1 MNSVRNFLTP
11 IVSHPAILLAT
22 IVGLFLSVPWMSN
35 GTVQILTFL
44 MLNILLAQSMNLL
57 TGIAGQISLGHAA
70 FYGIGAYGSAILMKS
85 AGLPFTVSVP
95 LAGLFGAV
103 AGYLVSFP
111 AGRVREFYLA
121 MMTLAFGL
129 IFREVVREWDGLT
142 GGAVGLSGVPS
153 TTLRNLGLLGWKLD
167 SIDYFRVVLVVTAVM
182 MWLVHNLIQSRF
194 GRAFYAI
201 HYSELAAGS
210 LGIPR
215 VATKKLAYSLAAGM
229 AGIAGGLYAHLIGYL
244 GPESFGLPRS
254 IEILVTT
261 VVGGLGSMAGQVIS
275 AVVFSFLPEKLQ
287 VFAEYQFIVYGLILA
302 FSLILLPRGLG
313 GLLLLPPRFIR
324 PASRRQAG
332 DGGGVAIRPVAAPQ
346 NAALVV
352 DGVTM
357 RFGGLTAVNNVS
369 LELHPGRIT
378 ALIGPNGSG
387 KSTLV
392 NVISGIYQPTSG
404 TVRFFGTTL
413 TGMEDHRIA
422 GAGLM
427 RTFQDPRLVPRFTVR
442 ENLLL
447 GAHRRFRAPGV
458 AAALGLP
465 SAIREEAGFLRDVDA
480 LLKMAGLSDVAD
492 QPLESLPYGYRRM
505 VEVSRAL
512 LAEPRAILLD
522 EPAAGLSEAEMVA
535 LGRLIRAMKDAGMM
549 VLLIEHHMDFVA
561 ELVDDVVV
569 LDSGRMIYHGDLPG
583 MRRNPEV
590 ISAYLG
596 VTEEAHA

>member
-201 HYSELAAGS
+201 H
-210 LGIPR
+210 
-215 VATKKLAYSLAAGM
+215 
-229 AGIAGGLYAHLIGYL
+229 
-244 GPESFGLPRS
+244 
-254 IEILVTT
+254 
-261 VVGGLGSMAGQVIS
+261 
-275 AVVFSFLPEKLQ
+275 
-287 VFAEYQFIVYGLILA
+287 
-302 FSLILLPRGLG
+302 
-313 GLLLLPPRFIR
+313 
-324 PASRRQAG
+324 
-332 DGGGVAIRPVAAPQ
+332 
-346 NAALVV
+346 
-352 DGVTM
+352 
-357 RFGGLTAVNNVS
+357 
-369 LELHPGRIT
+369 
-378 ALIGPNGSG
+378 
-387 KSTLV
+387 
-392 NVISGIYQPTSG
+392 
-404 TVRFFGTTL
+404 
-413 TGMEDHRIA
+413 
-422 GAGLM
+422 
-427 RTFQDPRLVPRFTVR
+427 
-442 ENLLL
+442 
-447 GAHRRFRAPGV
+447 
-458 AAALGLP
+458 
-465 SAIREEAGFLRDVDA
+465 
-480 LLKMAGLSDVAD
+480 
-492 QPLESLPYGYRRM
+492 
-505 VEVSRAL
+505 
-512 LAEPRAILLD
+512 
-522 EPAAGLSEAEMVA
+522 
-535 LGRLIRAMKDAGMM
+535 
-549 VLLIEHHMDFVA
+549 
-561 ELVDDVVV
+561 
-569 LDSGRMIYHGDLPG
+569 
-583 MRRNPEV
+583 
-590 ISAYLG
+590 
-596 VTEEAHA
+596 